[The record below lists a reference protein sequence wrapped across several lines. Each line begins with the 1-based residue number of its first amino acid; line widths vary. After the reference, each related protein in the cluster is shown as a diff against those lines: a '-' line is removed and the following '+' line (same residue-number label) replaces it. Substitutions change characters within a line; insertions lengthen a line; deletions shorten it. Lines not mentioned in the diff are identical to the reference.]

1 MYRRYFEQ
9 LSDLGKKAIDFLF
22 KTEKTNKSL
31 ILVGETDVQ
40 NFNITQV
47 AHFYENQGN
56 GQVNSHNLSSIHS
69 VEYVNY
75 DHPKSYNTLYLVD
88 DLRDHKEQLTSEMAA
103 HQNKS
108 IGMSKKIESE
118 RAKVLIIVSN
128 DLDKNANDLDENAK
142 NELQEFAEDQKL
154 NNYYE
159 QTHILNLD
167 QFGEFLSGDLG
178 VGR

>member
-9 LSDLGKKAIDFLF
+9 LSDLGKKSIDFLF

-31 ILVGETDVQ
+31 IVVGETDDQ

-47 AHFYENQGN
+47 ARAYENQGN
-56 GQVNSHNLSSIHS
+56 GQVNGNRFGHFHLA
-69 VEYVNY
+69 EYVNY
-75 DHPKSYNTLYLVD
+75 DHPVSYNTLYLVD
-88 DLRDHKEQLTSEMAA
+88 DFGDNKKQLKSQMAEQ
-103 HQNKS
+103 QKKS
-108 IGMSKKIESE
+108 IGGLEKIDSE

-128 DLDKNANDLDENAK
+128 DLDENSK

-167 QFGEFLSGDLG
+167 QFEEFLSGDLG
-178 VGR
+178 VER

>member
-9 LSDLGKKAIDFLF
+9 LSDLGKKTIDFLF

-31 ILVGETDVQ
+31 IVIGETDDQ

-47 AHFYENQGN
+47 ARFYESKGN
-56 GQVNSHNLSSIHS
+56 GQVNDHHFSNRIYS

-75 DHPKSYNTLYLVD
+75 DHPRSYNTVYLVKD
-88 DLRDHKEQLTSEMAA
+88 FSHNHKDELTSEMAA

-108 IGMSKKIESE
+108 LGMIKKTELE

-128 DLDKNANDLDENAK
+128 DLNEDAK

-167 QFGEFLSGDLG
+167 QFEEFLSGDLG
-178 VGR
+178 VE

>member
-31 ILVGETDVQ
+31 ILVGETDDQ

-47 AHFYENQGN
+47 ARFYENQGN

-88 DLRDHKEQLTSEMAA
+88 DLGDHKEQLTSEMAA

-108 IGMSKKIESE
+108 IGMSKKTESE
-118 RAKVLIIVSN
+118 RAKVLVIVS
-128 DLDKNANDLDENAK
+128 NDLDENAK

-167 QFGEFLSGDLG
+167 QFEEFLSGDLG
-178 VGR
+178 VER

>member
-9 LSDLGKKAIDFLF
+9 LSDLGKKSIDFLF

-31 ILVGETDVQ
+31 IVVGETDDQ
-40 NFNITQV
+40 NFNITQ
-47 AHFYENQGN
+47 AARFYESKGN
-56 GQVNSHNLSSIHS
+56 GQVNSHHLSSIHS

-75 DHPKSYNTLYLVD
+75 DHPRSYNTLYLVD
-88 DLRDHKEQLTSEMAA
+88 DLGDHKEQLTSEMAA

-108 IGMSKKIESE
+108 IGMSKKTELE

-128 DLDKNANDLDENAK
+128 DLDENSK
-142 NELQEFAEDQKL
+142 NEFQEFAEDQKL

-167 QFGEFLSGDLG
+167 QFEEFLSGDLG
-178 VGR
+178 VER

>member
-1 MYRRYFEQ
+1 MNSYQTLER
-9 LSDLGKKAIDFLF
+9 KAIDFLF

-75 DHPKSYNTLYLVD
+75 DHPVSYNTLYLVD
-88 DLRDHKEQLTSEMAA
+88 DLF
-103 HQNKS
+103 
-108 IGMSKKIESE
+108 
-118 RAKVLIIVSN
+118 VIIRSS
-128 DLDKNANDLDENAK
+128 LHLRW
-142 NELQEFAEDQKL
+142 L
-154 NNYYE
+154 
-159 QTHILNLD
+159 HIRINL
-167 QFGEFLSGDLG
+167 LA
-178 VGR
+178 